1 MAINIY
7 DVAKKAGVSIVTV
20 SRVLNNYP
28 NVRAKNREKVLIAIK
43 ELDYNP
49 NAAARTLA
57 KGSTGT
63 IGLILPYMEDSFMR
77 QMVIAIE
84 NYLRERGLFLLLS
97 IEEGLVSSSNQSNSI
112 RLFREGRVDG
122 VLIMAPI
129 LNQECILELQRKEFP
144 CVILDQSN
152 NGILNVPSIVV
163 DNFEGGYLATQA
175 LINSGA
181 KRIGHITGSDYF
193 ESSRERFNGYQ
204 KALAEN
210 GIEFDSNLV
219 ISGDFTVLGGYRAL
233 KEWAEKEMIPEAIF
247 AADDHLAFG
256 VMNAAAELGINIPSQ
271 LKLIGY
277 DNHPFTEQFNP
288 QISSVMQPAAEMG
301 ENAVKM
307 LFDFM
312 AGKIQANT
320 QLSLKPKVVLRDS
333 I

>member
-28 NVRAKNREKVLIAIK
+28 NVRAKNRDKVLAAIK

-57 KGSTGT
+57 KGRTGT

-77 QMVIAIE
+77 QVVIAIE
-84 NYLRERGLFLLLS
+84 NYLRERSLFLVLS
-97 IEEGLVSSSNQSNSI
+97 IEEGLVACNNQSNCI

-122 VLIMAPI
+122 VLIMSPI
-129 LNQECILELQRKEFP
+129 LNQECILELKRKEFP
-144 CVILDQSN
+144 CVLLDQCHNNILD
-152 NGILNVPSIVV
+152 VPSVII
-163 DNFEGGYLATQA
+163 DNFEGGFLATQA
-175 LINSGA
+175 LIASGA
-181 KRIGHITGSDYF
+181 KRIGHITGSNFY
-193 ESSRERFNGYQ
+193 ESSQERLNGYK

-210 GIEFDSNLV
+210 GIEFDQNLV
-219 ISGDFTVLGGYRAL
+219 IPGDFTVLGGYRAL
-233 KEWAEKEMIPEAIF
+233 KEWAERGEIPEAIF

-256 VMNAAAELGINIPSQ
+256 VMNAAAELGLVIPDQ

-288 QISSVMQPAAEMG
+288 QISSVMQPAVEMG
-301 ENAVKM
+301 ESGVKM
-307 LFDFM
+307 LLELIE
-312 AGKIQANT
+312 GQLQTKH
-320 QLSLKPKVVLRDS
+320 LSLKPKVILRNS